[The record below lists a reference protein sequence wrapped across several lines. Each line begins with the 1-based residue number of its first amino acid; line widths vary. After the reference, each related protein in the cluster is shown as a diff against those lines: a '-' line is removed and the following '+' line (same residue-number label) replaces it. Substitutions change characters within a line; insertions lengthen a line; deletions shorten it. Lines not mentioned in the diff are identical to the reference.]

1 MKKFSAYILLAD
13 GFEETE
19 AIMTADILKR
29 IGIEVSLIGIEN
41 KTIRGT
47 HDFHITTNKLI
58 NEITYAD
65 FDVLILPGG
74 LPGTINLR
82 NSTVVINL
90 VKEAYNNNK
99 ICAAICA
106 APIVLRDATI
116 AVDKNITGYPGCE
129 QLSLDPNFKF
139 TNNDVEID
147 GNIITA
153 KGMGKSAQFAFAIA
167 KTLGYTQSEIQ
178 KVSNSAF
185 IEC

>member
-1 MKKFSAYILLAD
+1 MKNFSACLLLAD

-29 IGIEVSLIGIEN
+29 IGINVSLIGVEN

-58 NEITYAD
+58 NEISAAE
-65 FDVLILPGG
+65 FDVVVLPGG
-74 LPGTINLR
+74 LPGTTNLR
-82 NSTVVINL
+82 NSTAVINL
-90 VKEAYNNNK
+90 IKEAYSNNK

-106 APIVLRDATI
+106 APIVLRDAGI
-116 AVDKNITGYPGCE
+116 AENKNITGYPGCE
-129 QLSLDPNFKF
+129 QLSLNPNFNF
-139 TNNDVEID
+139 TGNDVEID

-167 KTLGYTQSEIQ
+167 QTLGYTQSEIQ
-178 KVSNSAF
+178 KVANSAF
-185 IEC
+185 IE